1 MVGDVAIKSVPRP
14 TKLPSKTLVIHSTCL
29 SKGQTE
35 VFNQLMKSCESK

>member
-1 MVGDVAIKSVPRP
+1 MAGEWPTKYVPLP

-29 SKGQTE
+29 SNGQTE